1 MNSETLIFIGF
12 LTAITL
18 GVFVVSAFTSKVEA
32 QLTALK
38 DAFLKVESHVQISA
52 ERILRI
58 EDQIKVLTERIGA
71 LEVNIQNKIS
81 T

>member
-18 GVFVVSAFTSKVEA
+18 GVFVVSAFTSKVEN
-32 QLTALK
+32 QLSSLK
-38 DAFLKVESHVQISA
+38 DSFLKVESHVKISS

-58 EDQIKVLTERIGA
+58 EDQIKVLTERIGS
-71 LEVNIQNKIS
+71 LEVNIQSRKGP
-81 T
+81 